1 MNNSSSRRTK
11 ANEIH
16 IAPLLKWLL
25 LAFFISS
32 CGLIFVYVKNQQH
45 FLGGQ
50 TREIERD
57 IREAR
62 AHNELLVARI
72 SSLSS
77 RAELRRKLDQ
87 GLIALRPIQDNSIAR
102 MMPPATAEPDTL
114 VRTAANERYTP

>member
-1 MNNSSSRRTK
+1 M
-11 ANEIH
+11 
-16 IAPLLKWLL
+16 
-25 LAFFISS
+25 
-32 CGLIFVYVKNQQH
+32 YVKNQQH

-114 VRTAANERYTP
+114 VRTAANERYIP